1 MTTETAIH
9 LAEMAAG
16 IGIALASIALV
27 ALVGYAIC
35 ALNRSC
41 RQRYDWPIG
50 YEAGRKPGVTYTTE
64 GSDTHD

>member
-35 ALNRSC
+35 ALNRKC
-41 RQRYDWPIG
+41 RKHYEWPIG
-50 YEAGRKPGVTYTTE
+50 YEAGRKPGVTYSAE
-64 GSDTHD
+64 GDNQ